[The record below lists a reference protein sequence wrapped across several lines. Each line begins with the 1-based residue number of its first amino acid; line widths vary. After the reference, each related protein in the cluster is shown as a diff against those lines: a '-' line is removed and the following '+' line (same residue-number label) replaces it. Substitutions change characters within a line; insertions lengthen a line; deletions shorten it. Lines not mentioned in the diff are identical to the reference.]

1 MFPLPFLLNCTTMET
16 LMKPYTANINPET
29 GIAYGYISANAL
41 DSDLVTELMHGGL
54 DHTREAAYAEW
65 RDEKITELMSA
76 PGSQLTPEAA
86 GDIVDDRA
94 YEFCDNYQDD
104 EPTVEGVY
112 QDVHYLSSWLGGALN
127 FFISHSPYTTDRA
140 RRASPCVPN
149 AGILDTLDGDVTSYD
164 VPPSWRREE
173 D

>member
-1 MFPLPFLLNCTTMET
+1 M
-16 LMKPYTANINPET
+16 TANINPNT

-54 DHTREAAYAEW
+54 DHTREAAYKEW
-65 RDEKITELMSA
+65 REEKAHQLMASDLTIDGIDEA
-76 PGSQLTPEAA
+76 R
-86 GDIVDDRA
+86 DRA
-94 YEFCDNYQDD
+94 DCLSYEFSDSYEDY

-173 D
+173 Y